1 MFERGNDDNQL
12 YEGFPVKRDGTFK
25 GWLPIMYGC
34 NDFCTCCVCALCGK
48 RQRTPP
54 WKKNII
60 VSEAKN
66 MIESGYKDIT
76 LLGQNVNSYGK
87 GLSEKVNFSQLLREV
102 DSIDGDYW
110 LRFMQHLTRRIVQ
123 GNLLTQLHRVLV

>member
-1 MFERGNDDNQL
+1 M
-12 YEGFPVKRDGTFK
+12 
-25 GWLPIMYGC
+25 
-34 NDFCTCCVCALCGK
+34 
-48 RQRTPP
+48 
-54 WKKNII
+54 KKNII

-110 LRFMQHLTRRIVQ
+110 LRFFYDISPEGLFKGTY
-123 GNLLTQLHRVLV
+123 

>member
-1 MFERGNDDNQL
+1 M
-12 YEGFPVKRDGTFK
+12 
-25 GWLPIMYGC
+25 
-34 NDFCTCCVCALCGK
+34 
-48 RQRTPP
+48 
-54 WKKNII
+54 KKNII

-110 LRFMQHLTRRIVQ
+110 LRFL
-123 GNLLTQLHRVLV
+123 